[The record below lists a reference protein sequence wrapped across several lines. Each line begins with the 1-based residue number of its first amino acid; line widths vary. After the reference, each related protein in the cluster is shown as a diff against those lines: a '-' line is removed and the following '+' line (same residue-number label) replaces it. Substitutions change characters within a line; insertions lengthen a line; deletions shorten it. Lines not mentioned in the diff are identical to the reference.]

1 MRLFKILGDIATAFI
16 ITGIAKNYNKLVFF
30 GAVSISMPYIL
41 YRLTYVFI
49 VLKEVFRIFKN
60 KEYQVRK

>member
-49 VLKEVFRIFKN
+49 VLK
-60 KEYQVRK
+60 